1 MINNLPISY
10 YIANIRL
17 LYVWTRQH
25 LHALSLKS
33 ATTKTNQNI

>member
-25 LHALSLKS
+25 LHILSLKS
-33 ATTKTNQNI
+33 AATKSDQNI